1 MGMCWRPDLVHDVMQ
16 HTGAPGRCAVIAALP
31 LLPMR
36 LLMVAA
42 VALSV
47 SACESSYSVDRVP
60 PLATESA
67 GSELVGP
74 LTPKY
79 TIGPGDDL
87 LINSFYHSELK
98 QPVTVQNDGRV
109 SLLLVG
115 TVTAAGKTLQQ
126 VGQELTG
133 RYSKFLENADV
144 TVTLSGSAAL
154 AVYVG
159 GEVGKPSVVPIKG
172 ELSLLQSVTAAGGF
186 SRTANKEQ
194 VLIVRQASDGH
205 FRTFQVNAAE
215 VLSNEAPEI
224 YLRQHDIV
232 YVPQTAIAQAD
243 QFVDQYINQIVPRA
257 VQGVFGLQYTAAVG
271 GGASTAINSSAIN
284 SAVTR

>member
-1 MGMCWRPDLVHDVMQ
+1 MGRCWRPELFRDAMQ
-16 HTGAPGRCAVIAALP
+16 YAGQPGRWAVIGVVS
-31 LLPMR
+31 LLPTR
-36 LLMVAA
+36 FLVVAS
-42 VALSV
+42 VALSM
-47 SACESSYSVDRVP
+47 SACESGYSVDRVP
-60 PLATESA
+60 PLAPESA
-67 GSELVGP
+67 GSDLAGP
-74 LTPKY
+74 LAPKY

-87 LINSFYHSELK
+87 LVNSFYHAELK
-98 QPVTVQNDGRV
+98 QPVTVQSDGRV

-115 TVTAAGKTLQQ
+115 TVTAAGKTMEQ

-172 ELSLLQSVTAAGGF
+172 ALSLLQSVTAAGGF
-186 SRTANKEQ
+186 NKTANKEQ
-194 VLIVRQASDGH
+194 VLIVRQANDGH
-205 FRTFQVNAAE
+205 FRTFQVNADD
-215 VLSNEAPEI
+215 VLRNESPEI
-224 YLRQHDIV
+224 YLKQHDIV

-243 QFVDQYINQIVPRA
+243 QFVDQYINQIVPRS
-257 VQGVFGLQYTAAVG
+257 VQGVFGFQYSSTIGA
-271 GGASTAINSSAIN
+271 ASTAINSSTVN